1 MLAQLIVS
9 GLAAGSLYGIMA
21 LGLILIYKTTH
32 ILNFGQGDMAM
43 FSTFIALLLFR
54 NYGLPLPAALGAAL
68 VVGAAL
74 GIVIDR
80 GLLRWAKNAPVTSLF
95 IATLGIGMILQAIAL
110 WMGLIDA
117 RPFPYAL
124 RGPPVFIGDV
134 VLRQHD
140 LLVFGVALT
149 VSILFFLAFKF
160 TKVGVAMRATSQNR
174 RAAQLMGINVG
185 RIGSWSW
192 ALGLGTG
199 AIAGCLVAPI
209 VFLDL
214 TSMIFVMIKAI
225 AAAVLGGFTSLPG
238 AVVGGL
244 LLGVIENL
252 FSGYMPAAVAPLK
265 TTFVFTLI
273 ILVLVFRPH
282 GLLGE
287 RSVGGHG

>member
-1 MLAQLIVS
+1 VLAQLVVS

-32 ILNFGQGDMAM
+32 ILNFGQGDMTM
-43 FSTFIALLLFR
+43 FTTFVAYLLLTAFR
-54 NYGLPLPAALGAAL
+54 WPFPAALAGAL
-68 VVGAAL
+68 LSGLAL
-74 GIVIDR
+74 GVLVDR
-80 GLLRWAKNAPVTSLF
+80 GIMRWARQAPVTSLF
-95 IATLGIGMILQAIAL
+95 IATLGVGMILQAVAGWI
-110 WMGLIDA
+110 WGYDTK
-117 RPFPYAL
+117 PFPYAL
-124 RGPPVFIGDV
+124 RGRPIFLGDV

-140 LLVFGVALT
+140 LLVLIVTVLISLALF
-149 VSILFFLAFKF
+149 VLFKF

-174 RAAQLMGINVG
+174 RAAQLMGISVDRMG
-185 RIGSWSW
+185 TLSW

-199 AIAGCLVAPI
+199 AVAGCLVAPI

-214 TSMIFVMIKAI
+214 TSMVLVMIKAI

-252 FSGYMPAAVAPLK
+252 FGGYMPSAIAPLK
-265 TTFVFTLI
+265 TTFVFVLI
-273 ILVLVFRPH
+273 ILVLVVRPH

-287 RSVGGHG
+287 RTAGGGR

>member
-1 MLAQLIVS
+1 MLGQLIVS
-9 GLAAGSLYGIMA
+9 GLAAGSLYGVMA

-54 NYGLPLPAALGAAL
+54 NWGVPLLAALGAAL
-68 VVGAAL
+68 AVGALL
-74 GIVIDR
+74 GIVVDR
-80 GLLRWAKNAPVTSLF
+80 GLLHWAKNAPVTSLF
-95 IATLGIGMILQAIAL
+95 IATLGVGMILQAIAL
-110 WMGLIDA
+110 WMGLVDA
-117 RPFPYAL
+117 RPFPYVL
-124 RGPPVFIGDV
+124 RGSPLFIGEV

-140 LLVFGVALT
+140 LLVFGVALV
-149 VSILFFLAFKF
+149 VSLLLFGVFKF
-160 TKVGVAMRATSQNR
+160 TKVGIAMRATSQNR

-185 RIGSWSW
+185 RMGTLSW
-192 ALGLGTG
+192 ALGLGIG

-209 VFLDL
+209 VYLDL
-214 TSMIFVMIKAI
+214 TSMVFVMIKAI

-252 FSGYMPAAVAPLK
+252 FSGYMPAAIAPLK

-273 ILVLVFRPH
+273 IVVLVVRPH

-287 RSVGGHG
+287 RSTGGHG

>member
-1 MLAQLIVS
+1 VLGQLIVS

-32 ILNFGQGDMAM
+32 ILNFGQGDMTM
-43 FSTFIALLLFR
+43 FSTFVAYLLLSAFRWPFPAAVLGALLC
-54 NYGLPLPAALGAAL
+54 GMVLGVL
-68 VVGAAL
+68 V
-74 GIVIDR
+74 DR
-80 GLLRWAKNAPVTSLF
+80 GIMRWARGAPVTSLF
-95 IATLGIGMILQAIAL
+95 IATLGVGMILQAVAGWI
-110 WMGLIDA
+110 WGYDTK
-117 RPFPYAL
+117 PFPYAL
-124 RGPPVFIGDV
+124 RGRPLFLGDV

-140 LLVFGVALT
+140 LLVLIVAVL
-149 VSILFFLAFKF
+149 VSLALFVLFKF

-174 RAAQLMGINVG
+174 RAAQLMGINVD
-185 RIGSWSW
+185 RIGTLSW

-199 AIAGCLVAPI
+199 ALAGCLVAPI

-214 TSMIFVMIKAI
+214 TSMILVMIKAI

-252 FSGYMPAAVAPLK
+252 FGGYMPSAIAPLK
-265 TTFVFTLI
+265 TTFVFLLI
-273 ILVLVFRPH
+273 IVVLVVRPH

-287 RSVGGHG
+287 RTAGGHG